1 MDLYSRQKPKKSR
14 KASSLSNG
22 RTIIDLF
29 EKWLILA
36 KGFLTGKYRSK
47 KDLNKSPRGSGIE
60 RYLDDRGMKIINA
73 LDVISTAHQVVPAVV
88 ALAWLLQ
95 RKGVSA
101 AIASVTSVKQLAELA
116 KVSSA

>member
-1 MDLYSRQKPKKSR
+1 MSR
-14 KASSLSNG
+14 KTARDSSL
-22 RTIIDLF
+22 F
-29 EKWLILA
+29 FLA

-47 KDLNKSPRGSGIE
+47 EDLNKSPRGNSVE
-60 RYLDDRGMKIINA
+60 HYLDDRGMRIINA
-73 LDVISTAHQVVPAVV
+73 LDVISRAHQVVPAVV

-116 KVSSA
+116 KISQIRLSLEETMKLDTASSYV